1 MDYFF
6 VVFIKIIR
14 PCWITNLSMMSLS
27 LQVSCR
33 SRLAKSFKEANN
45 YKRVAP
51 LTFFG
56 PLKQK
61 SGPFNVLDRGH
72 LNSPDC

>member
-1 MDYFF
+1 MGEGGQNPEKLPTSIMDD
-6 VVFIKIIR
+6 
-14 PCWITNLSMMSLS
+14 P
-27 LQVSCR
+27 CR
-33 SRLAKSFKEANN
+33 SVAGPDWQRVLKASHN